1 MSTIKSSDE
10 HLTLNA
16 DGSGNDIKFQSNG
29 SEIAT
34 IDNSGVVTA
43 TSFAGS
49 GANLTGV
56 FDPDGAVTI
65 NESGAAVDFR
75 VETDSN
81 ANMLFVD
88 GSTNRIGIGTATP
101 QDSLH
106 LAGHNLAIS
115 EGEEIKWIDS
125 SGNKSGRIYTTS
137 GDHMYFDNTSSNTNR
152 LKIHSSGEIEST
164 NAKYIQNG
172 TATYL
177 HSGTVANSTTAFY
190 VDVEIGNSGG
200 NVQLVEAIFSHH
212 GLSSYGCALMGW
224 YACYA
229 GSLISENTISDIV
242 TNTGGSWSC
251 STPTGG
257 TLRVTKNA
265 GTYAGGG
272 EWFVRVTTK
281 TR

>member
-1 MSTIKSSDE
+1 MAIVI
-10 HLTLNA
+10 N
-16 DGSGNDIKFQSNG
+16 GSGTVTGLSVGGLPDGTVDAGTVASDV
-29 SEIAT
+29 AT
-34 IDNSGVVTA
+34 QAELDA
-43 TSFAGS
+43 A
-49 GANLTGV
+49 V
-56 FDPDGAVTI
+56 FNPDGAVTI

-115 EGEEIKWIDS
+115 EGEELKWIDS

-137 GDHMYFDNTSSNTNR
+137 GDNMYFDNTSSNTNR
-152 LKIHSSGEIEST
+152 LTIWGTGVIEAT
-164 NAKYIQNG
+164 NAKSIQNG

-190 VDVEIGNSGG
+190 VDVEIGNSAG

-229 GSLISENTISDIV
+229 GSIISENTISDI
-242 TNTGGSWSC
+242 TTSNGGSWSC

-257 TLRVTKNA
+257 TLRITKNA
-265 GTYAGGG
+265 GSYAGGG

>member
-1 MSTIKSSDE
+1 MAKVKIQGNASGTGVLTVTAPNTSTDRTITLPDSTGTL
-10 HLTLNA
+10 LTA
-16 DGSGNDIKFQSNG
+16 DGDG
-29 SEIAT
+29 S
-34 IDNSGVVTA
+34 S
-43 TSFAGS
+43 
-49 GANLTGV
+49 LTGISS
-56 FDPDGAVTI
+56 FNPDGAVTI
-65 NESGAAVDFR
+65 NESGASVDFR